1 MKLTAKQI
9 AINAAITVTIAA
21 VIYYFMLPPITLHS
35 KLFVSYVAMVLLIFA
50 GLCYLGNI
58 FKGRLPFEGGFK
70 IGPAEGAMI
79 GAASIVALTAVIGWI
94 GSAKL
99 FNASRYQSM
108 LDVQTGDFAE
118 EVEEIDFNQI
128 PMLDRDS
135 AMKLGDRKMGE
146 LVDMV
151 SQFEVSDYY
160 SQINYKGRPVRVTPL
175 QYGDV
180 IKWFNNM
187 KQGTPAY
194 IMIDMVTQEVNV
206 VRLEQGI
213 MYSPADLFGRNLQR
227 HLRFRYPTF
236 IFDSPNFEV
245 DENGHPFWVVPRIE
259 YTIGL
264 YGGTD
269 ITGVVLCDAV
279 TGETAYYPIGEVP
292 QWVDRAVSSD
302 ILIEQFD
309 NWGTLKHGFFNSI
322 FGQKD
327 SLVSTDGYNYLAL
340 KDDIWMYS
348 GVSSVN
354 SDQSNVGFVLIN
366 QRTKETKYYS
376 VPGADENSAMASAEG
391 QVQNLRYTATFPL
404 LLNIGGQPTYFVSL
418 KDDAQLVKKYGMV
431 NVGQYQVVAIGD
443 TVAECEK
450 EYLRL
455 MSQHGI
461 GIDSKG
467 TAGVETVHGA
477 ITEMKSVVKEGNT
490 YFYIRVDSAPGKM
503 FVVPVTN
510 YEVVVTCNVGT
521 TVKIEYAK
529 TEAEIESIISI
540 AKP

>member
-1 MKLTAKQI
+1 MKLSGKQI
-9 AINAAITVTIAA
+9 AINAVITLAVAA
-21 VIYYFMLPPITLHS
+21 VAYYFLLPPATLHS
-35 KLFVSYVAMVLLIFA
+35 KLFVTFIAAILAGFA
-50 GLCYLGNI
+50 GLCYVSGLI
-58 FKGRLPFEGGFK
+58 KGKLPFEGGFK
-70 IGPAEGAMI
+70 VGVAEGALI
-79 GAASIVALTAVIGWI
+79 GAAAVVALTAVIGWI

-99 FNASRYQSM
+99 FNASRYQS
-108 LDVQTGDFAE
+108 LLNVQTGNFAD
-118 EVEEIDFNQI
+118 EVDEIDFDQI

-135 AMKLGDRKMGE
+135 ALKLGDRKMGE

-160 SQINYKGRPVRVTPL
+160 SQINYQGRPVRVTPL
-175 QYGDV
+175 QYGDI

-187 KQGTPAY
+187 KSGIPAY

-213 MYSPADLFGRNLQR
+213 MFSPADHFGRNLQR
-227 HLRFRYPTF
+227 HLRFQYPTF
-236 IFDSPNFEV
+236 MFDQPNFEV

-279 TGETAYYPIGEVP
+279 TGESEYYPIGEVP

-327 SLVSTDGYNYLAL
+327 SLVSTEGYNYLAL
-340 KDDIWMYS
+340 NDDIWMYS

-354 SDQSNVGFVLIN
+354 SDQSNVGFVLVN

-376 VPGADENSAMASAEG
+376 VPGADEKSAQASAEG
-391 QVQNLRYTATFPL
+391 QVQNLRYKATFPL
-404 LLNIGGQPTYFVSL
+404 LLNIGGQPTYFMSL
-418 KDDAQLVKKYGMV
+418 KDDAELVKKYAMV

-443 TVAECEK
+443 TVLDCEK

-461 GIDSKG
+461 GLNSQN
-467 TAGVETVHGA
+467 TAGVETVQGA
-477 ITEMKSVVKEGNT
+477 ITEMKTIIKDGNT
-490 YFYIRVDSAPGKM
+490 YFYIRLAGVDGKM
-503 FVVPVTN
+503 FVVPVTT
-510 YEVVVTCNVGT
+510 YETVVTYNVGT
-521 TVKIEYAK
+521 VVSIEFAR
-529 TEAEIESIISI
+529 TDAEIESIISI
-540 AKP
+540 TKP

>member
-1 MKLTAKQI
+1 MKLSGKQI
-9 AINAAITVTIAA
+9 AINAVITLAVAA
-21 VIYYFMLPPITLHS
+21 VAYYFLLPPATLHS
-35 KLFVSYVAMVLLIFA
+35 KLFVTFIAAILAGFA
-50 GLCYLGNI
+50 GLCYVSNLI
-58 FKGRLPFEGGFK
+58 KGKLPFEGGFK
-70 IGPAEGAMI
+70 VGVAEGALI
-79 GAASIVALTAVIGWI
+79 GAAAVVALTAVIGWV

-99 FNASRYQSM
+99 FNASKYQSM
-108 LDVQTGDFAE
+108 LNVQTGNFAD
-118 EVEEIDFNQI
+118 EVDEIDFDQI

-135 AMKLGDRKMGE
+135 ALKLGDRKMGE

-160 SQINYKGRPVRVTPL
+160 SQINYQGRPVRVTPL
-175 QYGDV
+175 QYGDI

-187 KQGTPAY
+187 KEGIPAY

-213 MYSPADLFGRNLQR
+213 MFSPADHFGRNLQR
-227 HLRFRYPTF
+227 HLRFQYPTF
-236 IFDSPNFEV
+236 MFDQPNFEV

-279 TGETAYYPIGEVP
+279 TGESQYYPIGEVP

-327 SLVSTDGYNYLAL
+327 SLVSTEGYNYLAL
-340 KDDIWMYS
+340 NDDIWMYS

-354 SDQSNVGFVLIN
+354 SDQSNVGFVLVN

-376 VPGADENSAMASAEG
+376 VPGADEKSAQASAQG

-404 LLNIGGQPTYFVSL
+404 LLNIGGQPTYFMSL
-418 KDDAQLVKKYGMV
+418 KDDAQLVKKYAMV

-443 TVAECEK
+443 TVLDCEK
-450 EYLRL
+450 DYLRL

-461 GIDSKG
+461 GLSSQN
-467 TAGVETVHGA
+467 TAGVETVQGA
-477 ITEMKSVVKEGNT
+477 ITEMKTIVKDGNT
-490 YFYIRVDSAPGKM
+490 YFYIRLAGVDGKM
-503 FVVPVTN
+503 FVVPVTT
-510 YEVVVTCNVGT
+510 YETVVTYNVGT
-521 TVKIEYAK
+521 VVSVEFARTD
-529 TEAEIESIISI
+529 AEIESIISVT
-540 AKP
+540 KQ

>member
-1 MKLTAKQI
+1 MIHRDQLK
-9 AINAAITVTIAA
+9 AAGCQRRCNMMT
-21 VIYYFMLPPITLHS
+21 
-35 KLFVSYVAMVLLIFA
+35 
-50 GLCYLGNI
+50 
-58 FKGRLPFEGGFK
+58 
-70 IGPAEGAMI
+70 
-79 GAASIVALTAVIGWI
+79 
-94 GSAKL
+94 
-99 FNASRYQSM
+99 
-108 LDVQTGDFAE
+108 
-118 EVEEIDFNQI
+118 
-128 PMLDRDS
+128 
-135 AMKLGDRKMGE
+135 
-146 LVDMV
+146 
-151 SQFEVSDYY
+151 
-160 SQINYKGRPVRVTPL
+160 
-175 QYGDV
+175 
-180 IKWFNNM
+180 KWFNNM

-213 MYSPADLFGRNLQR
+213 MYSPADHFGRNLQR

-455 MSQHGI
+455 MSRHGI

-467 TAGVETVHGA
+467 TAGVETVQGA

-510 YEVVVTCNVGT
+510 YEMVVTCNVGT